1 MKEFE
6 SGLEEARR
14 ERESYPYPPYVM
26 DFVRVRLNPE
36 CRDVGEPG
44 HHRNPP
50 EWYGDGWAAM
60 TERYHSPEWDGVLG
74 HVQKRLVV
82 EDPEERHPYL
92 VQCWFSDQSV
102 PLMASAW
109 FAADELAEPAHAEIA
124 VWIPDPPVVTEY
136 EQRG

>member
-44 HHRNPP
+44 HYR
-50 EWYGDGWAAM
+50 
-60 TERYHSPEWDGVLG
+60 T
-74 HVQKRLVV
+74 
-82 EDPEERHPYL
+82 
-92 VQCWFSDQSV
+92 CQSGTATAG
-102 PLMASAW
+102 L
-109 FAADELAEPAHAEIA
+109 
-124 VWIPDPPVVTEY
+124 
-136 EQRG
+136 R